1 MPYNSCKAGVSTL
14 AKSLSKACS
23 TKGVLI
29 NVISPAFVETPLTD
43 AMMEQRASSVNG
55 CNWRVDGGA
64 VLTAY
69 G

>member
-1 MPYNSCKAGVSTL
+1 MKNQRPGIAVDRRGKPEEVAAVAAL
-14 AKSLSKACS
+14 MLS
-23 TKGVLI
+23 
-29 NVISPAFVETPLTD
+29 E
-43 AMMEQRASSVNG
+43 RASYVNG